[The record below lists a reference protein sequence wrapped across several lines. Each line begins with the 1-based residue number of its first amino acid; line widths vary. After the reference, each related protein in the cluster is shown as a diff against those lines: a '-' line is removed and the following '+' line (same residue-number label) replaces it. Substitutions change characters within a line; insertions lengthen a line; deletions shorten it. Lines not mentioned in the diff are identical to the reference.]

1 MAIIKAFADLIG
13 NDKCVDESMRCRFPL
28 GTDASGAISGCFGV
42 EGFHQLEVERIA
54 HIPKYVIAL
63 I

>member
-42 EGFHQLEVERIA
+42 EL
-54 HIPKYVIAL
+54 
-63 I
+63 

>member
-1 MAIIKAFADLIG
+1 MANYRVYPISMAIIKAFADLIG

-42 EGFHQLEVERIA
+42 EL
-54 HIPKYVIAL
+54 
-63 I
+63 